1 MPMEN
6 RREPHPR
13 VAVEGG
19 DKLET
24 VIGFLARETPLPFT
38 AGGCESGDG
47 VVDGGE
53 VVEGG
58 GERVGVAG
66 GDGRG
71 KGVVVVVVGGSSWVK
86 LAASETAVAK
96 RLRTR
101 SFLSTG
107 METLVLAQR
116 FGSLCLI
123 TWYTEHI
130 A

>member
-1 MPMEN
+1 MPKEY
-6 RREPHPR
+6 RRELLPR
-13 VAVEGG
+13 VADEGG
-19 DKLET
+19 GVSWT
-24 VIGFLARETPLPFT
+24 VTRFLARETPLPFT
-38 AGGCESGDG
+38 GGGREGGDG
-47 VVDGGE
+47 VVVGGE
-53 VVEGG
+53 VVVGG

-66 GDGRG
+66 GDGKG

-86 LAASETAVAK
+86 LAASETAVAM

-123 TWYTEHI
+123 TWYTEDM